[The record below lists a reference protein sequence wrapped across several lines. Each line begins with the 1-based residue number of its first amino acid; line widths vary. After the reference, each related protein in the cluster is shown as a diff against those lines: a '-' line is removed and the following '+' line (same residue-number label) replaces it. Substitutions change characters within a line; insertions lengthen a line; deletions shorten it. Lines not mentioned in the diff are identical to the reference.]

1 MARPCLPGTVKRLLI
16 LAALAPSPAHA
27 ATLDVTVAGVRNDKG
42 IVLVAVCPEAQFLRD
57 TCAYR
62 GRVPARLGEVV
73 VRVDVPPG
81 IYAVQAYHS
90 EDGSG
95 RLRRSFL
102 GVPRGG
108 IGFSR
113 DAKFHYGPPSFA
125 DAAVRV
131 GPDGG
136 HVRLTLRYHE

>member
-1 MARPCLPGTVKRLLI
+1 VKRLLV
-16 LAALAPSPAHA
+16 LAALASVPTRA
-27 ATLDVTVAGVRNDKG
+27 ASLDVLVEGVRNDKG
-42 IVLVAVCPEAQFLRD
+42 IVLVAVCPKEQFLRD

-62 GRVPARLGEVV
+62 GRTAARVGEVS
-73 VRVDVPPG
+73 VRVEVPPG
-81 IYAVQAYHS
+81 TYAVQAYHS

-102 GVPRGG
+102 GFPRDG

-131 GPDGG
+131 GPEGG
-136 HVRLTLRYHE
+136 RVRLTLRYYD

>member
-1 MARPCLPGTVKRLLI
+1 MKGLLVLAV
-16 LAALAPSPAHA
+16 LAAVPGRA
-27 ATLDVTVAGVRNDKG
+27 ATLDVVVAGVRNDKG

-62 GRVPARLGEVV
+62 SRTPARPSEVAV
-73 VRVDVPPG
+73 QVEVPPG
-81 IYAVQAYHS
+81 TYAVQAYHS

-95 RLRRSFL
+95 RLRRSFF
-102 GVPRGG
+102 GVPRDG

-125 DAAVRV
+125 DAAIRV
-131 GPDGG
+131 GPEGG
-136 HVRLTLRYHE
+136 RVRLTLRYYD